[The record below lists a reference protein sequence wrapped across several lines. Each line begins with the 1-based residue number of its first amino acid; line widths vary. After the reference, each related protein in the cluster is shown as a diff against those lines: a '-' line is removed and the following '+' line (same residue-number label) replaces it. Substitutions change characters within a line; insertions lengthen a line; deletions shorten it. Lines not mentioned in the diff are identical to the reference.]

1 MHAGLWEVIAN
12 HAYFSRL
19 CRSFTFRFFNI
30 SMAKSTVQFLREP
43 KRSPQYSWSLIGF
56 FLFLFKHMG
65 ILPHLSPVTNANSC
79 NDILIG
85 FPPKR
90 NQISYFFLTLSLRT
104 ITYWPK
110 LPENDGFSSR
120 AINFPNGELR
130 RNLTSSGSRA
140 SRMDSILLGLWYVLF
155 LQQVLHQVRRFSRVG
170 SIQSSE
176 KIKIGLVP
184 LTYIIKIQPI
194 CTIKNTMELPWSIM
208 KGFLHYPPGDSV
220 WGSKTAAFMFYICS
234 FYVLRN

>member
-1 MHAGLWEVIAN
+1 
-12 HAYFSRL
+12 
-19 CRSFTFRFFNI
+19 
-30 SMAKSTVQFLREP
+30 MAKSTVQFLREP

-140 SRMDSILLGLWYVLF
+140 SRMDSILLGLWYVLTLSPAGSSPRAKILSGRF
-155 LQQVLHQVRRFSRVG
+155 NSVIWEDKNRVSSPYIHNQDPTNMYNKEHDGITLVDNERFS
-170 SIQSSE
+170 S
-176 KIKIGLVP
+176 
-184 LTYIIKIQPI
+184 
-194 CTIKNTMELPWSIM
+194 LPSW
-208 KGFLHYPPGDSV
+208 
-220 WGSKTAAFMFYICS
+220 WQR
-234 FYVLRN
+234 LRI